1 MVPLSSGLQKWLPMF
16 LLISPVNCEKKSPYF
31 IAISFP
37 WDFCFT
43 QQGISNSE
51 ILSLQRK
58 KFHIGFM
65 VRRSHLLRYFC
76 KEIFIFQSH
85 AILKWFEMFIIF
97 YCLLYCHGKSWK
109 HDAPVAVSLK
119 SPNAGA
125 HGLLLKERTE
135 MCTGWECRTNK
146 IPPSLPPKKKQK
158 KKKKH
163 RKILGQIWVKIGI
176 LLLLIITHSL
186 THRESF
192 P

>member
-1 MVPLSSGLQKWLPMF
+1 MK
-16 LLISPVNCEKKSPYF
+16 YF
-31 IAISFP
+31 PFK
-37 WDFCFT
+37 
-43 QQGISNSE
+43 E
-51 ILSLQRK
+51 K

-76 KEIFIFQSH
+76 KEIFFFQSH

-125 HGLLLKERTE
+125 RGLLLKERTE
-135 MCTGWECRTNK
+135 MCIGWECRTNK
-146 IPPSLPPKKKQK
+146 ISPPLPLPPPQK
-158 KKKKH
+158 KEEEEEEAPGN
-163 RKILGQIWVKIGI
+163 IGSDLGQDRNSVV
-176 LLLLIITHSL
+176 TYHHSL